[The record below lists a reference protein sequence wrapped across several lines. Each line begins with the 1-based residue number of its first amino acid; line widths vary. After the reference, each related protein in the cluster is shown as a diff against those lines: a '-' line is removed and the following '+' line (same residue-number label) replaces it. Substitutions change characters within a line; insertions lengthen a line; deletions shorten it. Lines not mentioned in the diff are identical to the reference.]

1 MDRDHLVLQ
10 NTSISITVRPGE
22 GGRIASLRSLHSG
35 LEFLTQSHQIER
47 ANSPSMD
54 ASFRDGPCAGIEE
67 CLPTVGVSSAETQGG
82 PAPDHGDFWQL
93 AWEAER
99 TSTTEARLHA
109 EGFSRR
115 LRFTKHL
122 ALRGN
127 ALHIRYNVQN
137 TGAEP
142 QSFLYACHPLLSV
155 EEGDRVVLPNEIR
168 SMRLDY
174 SRESR
179 LGVRGDMVTWPQA
192 PPNPELDVVKSSDA
206 GTAEMFY
213 TASLD
218 DGRCALYRCAQQQ
231 ALLLSFDTTMLPFL
245 GVWLCYGGWP
255 GGDGAQ
261 QYAVALEPTTSPYN
275 TLVEAQRQGSAILLR
290 PHAQYAWGIS
300 FEVTRPGIEFEEL
313 RAVLVPSKPPLPEF
327 PREGTIY
334 RFTSRSSAVTFA

>member
-1 MDRDHLVLQ
+1 
-10 NTSISITVRPGE
+10 
-22 GGRIASLRSLHSG
+22 
-35 LEFLTQSHQIER
+35 
-47 ANSPSMD
+47 
-54 ASFRDGPCAGIEE
+54 
-67 CLPTVGVSSAETQGG
+67 
-82 PAPDHGDFWQL
+82 
-93 AWEAER
+93 
-99 TSTTEARLHA
+99 
-109 EGFSRR
+109 

-179 LGVRGDMVTWPQA
+179 LGVRGHMVTWPEA
-192 PPNPELDVVKSSDA
+192 PPNPELDVVRSSDA

-213 TASLD
+213 TESLH
-218 DGRCALYRCAQQQ
+218 DGRCALYRSAQQQ
-231 ALLLSFDTTMLPFL
+231 ALLLSFDTTMLPSL

-275 TLVEAQRQGSAILLR
+275 TLIEAQRHGSAILLR
-290 PHAQYAWGIS
+290 PGAAYAWEIC

-313 RAVLVPSKPPLPEF
+313 RAAFVPSKPPLPEF
-327 PREGTIY
+327 PTEGNVA
-334 RFTSRSSAVTFA
+334 RSRLTSSKRS